1 MEEYLFVLLRYYLRV
16 IEVLQGVLET
26 MEYLFVTLILFR
38 SSEVLQEVEGMREY
52 QENIENLNEVA
63 HNRPRAHLVLG
74 RVRKSSLTKTTEKK
88 NNLSCI
94 LEVLFYFP
102 VKKTANQSF
111 TEPQKNRRHLKKNK
125 RVT

>member
-88 NNLSCI
+88 TICL
-94 LEVLFYFP
+94 VF
-102 VKKTANQSF
+102 
-111 TEPQKNRRHLKKNK
+111 
-125 RVT
+125 